1 MQQFI
6 LSIINGTI
14 FALTI
19 FFKGKVIYPKQKL
32 NHKDIIIAFAI
43 YVTSFVINI
52 YNFTPLFTIFFYYM
66 SVVVF
71 QKIIFK
77 QELAKTL
84 LVSLLIYGIRM
95 LVEIVLIAF
104 GLFHPSVIY
113 ATNLLP
119 IEKFN
124 SNVCSAIIAL
134 GIFILMQR
142 IMNKVIKKVNNQPCH
157 SFVIF
162 TLIYFS
168 LIFVFLI
175 RMPYMKRDFNL
186 LYDIVIIVLITII
199 TGAVIDKE
207 NKMDMISKMYVEIS
221 NYAKSN
227 GTLMEE
233 YHRTLRE
240 IENNLT
246 TIKKLLSK
254 NKKEASQYVDKL
266 VNEKESITSEWL
278 KEFNNIPILGMK
290 GFINLKMTEMKTAGI
305 TPEILVSPSVAKM
318 KELSK
323 EDVNDLYTIM
333 GILLDGAIESSKNNK
348 EKMVSIQMYEENE
361 KIHIIVANSFDNEPM
376 PKQLNEIKYPTTE
389 ENIKKEIIRNITK
402 NKDIYQLETKIF
414 QNFFVQ
420 DIIISI

>member
-1 MQQFI
+1 MQQLI

-19 FFKGKVIYPKQKL
+19 FLKSKIIYPKQKL
-32 NHKDIIIAFAI
+32 YHLDIIIAFVI
-43 YVTSFVINI
+43 YVISFVINI

-66 SVVVF
+66 SVVIF

-77 QELAKTL
+77 QKMTKTL
-84 LVSLLIYGIRM
+84 LVSLLIYIIRM
-95 LVEIVLIAF
+95 LAEIALITL
-104 GLFHPSVIY
+104 GLFHPHVIY
-113 ATNLLP
+113 ATNMLP

-124 SNVCSAIIAL
+124 SNVCSAFIAL
-134 GIFILMQR
+134 GVFILMR
-142 IMNKVIKKVNNQPCH
+142 KMMNKTIKKVSNQPSH

-168 LIFVFLI
+168 LISVFLI

-186 LYDIVIIVLITII
+186 LYDVIIIVLITII
-199 TGAVIDKE
+199 TGVIIDKE

-221 NYAKSN
+221 NYAKLN

-240 IENNLT
+240 RENNLI
-246 TIKKLLSK
+246 TIKKLFVQ
-254 NKKEASQYVDKL
+254 NKKEAGQYVDKL

-290 GFINLKMTEMKTAGI
+290 GFINFKMTEMKNVGI

-323 EDVNDLYTIM
+323 EDINDLYTIM
-333 GILLDGAIESSKNNK
+333 GILLDCTIDSSKNSK
-348 EKMVSIQMYEENE
+348 DKMVSIQMYEENE
-361 KIHIIVANSFDNEPM
+361 KIHITVANTFDKEPI
-376 PKQLNEIKYPTTE
+376 PKKLNKIKDHTTE
-389 ENIKKEIIRNITK
+389 ESIKKEIINNIIN

>member
-19 FFKGKVIYPKQKL
+19 FLKSKIIYPKQKL
-32 NHKDIIIAFAI
+32 NHSDIIIAFVI

-95 LVEIVLIAF
+95 LVEIVLISF

-142 IMNKVIKKVNNQPCH
+142 IMNKVIKKVNNEPCH

-168 LIFVFLI
+168 LISVFLI

-199 TGAVIDKE
+199 TGAIIDKE

-240 IENNLT
+240 RENNLT
-246 TIKKLLSK
+246 TIKKLLCK

-290 GFINLKMTEMKTAGI
+290 GFINFKMTEMKTAGI
-305 TPEILVSPSVAKM
+305 TPEILVSPSVARM
-318 KELSK
+318 KELSE

-348 EKMVSIQMYEENE
+348 EKMVSIQMYEENG
-361 KIHIIVANSFDNEPM
+361 KIHIIVANSFDDEPI
-376 PKQLNEIKYPTTE
+376 PKQLNKIKYPTTE